1 MESQKEEKY
10 SLELSVRSIQ
20 CFDIFLEERMKNE
33 EKEEEKNDELQIV
46 SIVNRFDVDISFLL
60 HKILED
66 FLFLFHFVLN
76 VVEEWIID
84 FRTKSLGVI
93 SSESSEKECVTS
105 LIVPFNVEFSIFC
118 EDSIERR

>member
-1 MESQKEEKY
+1 MESQSEGKY